1 MEHLGTYNRSK
12 LDDTGSVGALIG
24 AALFILV
31 PGAIHWLSDRIVS
44 EDAAPEKR
52 VEAPAVSSPPV
63 RTPTPSPNGVYKYI
77 ADGLTTAR
85 EDLLNIKKD
94 RLSCNEMSA
103 WQARADTSTRLAH
116 AKGIQIHNSIA
127 QHLGA
132 CQKVTDVELLD
143 AIRTSIVQLLDQ
155 GIESAKNHP

>member
-44 EDAAPEKR
+44 EDA
-52 VEAPAVSSPPV
+52 
-63 RTPTPSPNGVYKYI
+63 TPTPSPNGVYKYI